1 MRKLMLAAAVGL
13 ASLAGAAIASPRGE
27 DGKPGG
33 LGWACLEPSGA
44 SRGAICDR
52 SLNNSGPD
60 FCRCPPLTTKVRA
73 EVCDP
78 REPKPA
84 ESPAFERARR
94 EAARDG
100 SLIGDT
106 FEGRRMC
113 VRPTTPLPGRVR

>member
-1 MRKLMLAAAVGL
+1 MRKLMLAAALGTL
-13 ASLAGAAIASPRGE
+13 ALSGAAIAQAP

-33 LGWACLEPSGA
+33 LGWVCIEPSGA

-52 SLNNSGPD
+52 TLNSSGDD

-78 REPKPA
+78 GEAKPP
-84 ESPAFERARR
+84 ESPEFERARR

-100 SLIGDT
+100 SLVGDVYD
-106 FEGRRMC
+106 GRRMC
-113 VRPTTPLPGRVR
+113 VRPATMLPSGVR